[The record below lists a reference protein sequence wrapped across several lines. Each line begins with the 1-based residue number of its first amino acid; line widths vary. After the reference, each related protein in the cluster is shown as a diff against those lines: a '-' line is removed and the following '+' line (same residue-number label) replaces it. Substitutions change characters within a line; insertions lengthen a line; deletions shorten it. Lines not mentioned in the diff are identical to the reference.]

1 MDGQQGCAG
10 GSPAGEAAKPLLDGW
25 LTRAQIAA
33 ELGLSIDTL
42 ARWEAQ
48 RIGPPCV
55 RIGRRAMY
63 RAESFRQWLEDRERD
78 AVAAREAV
86 IRARRE
92 AIVRARS
99 SGGAQ

>member
-1 MDGQQGCAG
+1 
-10 GSPAGEAAKPLLDGW
+10 
-25 LTRAQIAA
+25 
-33 ELGLSIDTL
+33 
-42 ARWEAQ
+42 
-48 RIGPPCV
+48 
-55 RIGRRAMY
+55 MY

-92 AIVRARS
+92 AIARARS